1 LEWLKV
7 IHLNDSKKGLG
18 SRVDRHTHIGEG
30 ELGIEPFRLLMND
43 PRLDGL
49 PGVLETPKG
58 DDETED
64 ARNMATLRGLIGAQA
79 TPAREAELI
88 VE

>member
-1 LEWLKV
+1 
-7 IHLNDSKKGLG
+7 
-18 SRVDRHTHIGEG
+18 
-30 ELGIEPFRLLMND
+30 MND

-64 ARNMATLRGLIGAQA
+64 ARNMATLRGLIGAEA